1 MFRKGLVFRVIG
13 ALLFIA
19 LLVAGGVMVFKAGEV
34 RGVSQAPA
42 VATAISQAAE
52 NGQVAPVP
60 PMMYQYGYGYGPG
73 FYPHM
78 GGFHHFGFFPFGI
91 CGSIFFLF
99 LFLGIMRM
107 IFFRGMWQRGWEGH
121 KHGPWSKNWEGGVP
135 PMFNEWHKRAHDE
148 KPAED
153 GDKKE

>member
-1 MFRKGLVFRVIG
+1 MFRNGFIFRLIGVLLLVGLV
-13 ALLFIA
+13 A
-19 LLVAGGVMVFKAGEV
+19 AGGFMAYKAGV
-34 RGVSQAPA
+34 AQGIAQAPE

-60 PMMYQYGYGYGPG
+60 PMYGYGYGYGPG
-73 FYPHM
+73 YPIYR
-78 GGFHHFGFFPFGI
+78 HHFGFFPFGAI
-91 CGSIFFLF
+91 CGSIFFIF

-107 IFFRGMWQRGWEGH
+107 IFFRGMWHRGWGDH
-121 KHGPWSKNWEGGVP
+121 KHGPWGKHWEDGVP

-148 KPAED
+148 KPVEE